1 MEDVDPD
8 VGDSVMAN
16 TYDKM
21 GNAEFNTTPE
31 EMDRAGAPQEKP
43 KRRRSW
49 KTPQTFVMDCVSLD
63 VAPTVHF
70 TDKGFE
76 VECVDSNNVARIC
89 LSFYQA
95 EALRTRLGKA
105 LGIGE

>member
-8 VGDSVMAN
+8 VGDGVTLGPGDPFSGPA
-16 TYDKM
+16 
-21 GNAEFNTTPE
+21 
-31 EMDRAGAPQEKP
+31 
-43 KRRRSW
+43 KRRCRTT

-76 VECVDSNNVARIC
+76 VECVDGNNVARIC